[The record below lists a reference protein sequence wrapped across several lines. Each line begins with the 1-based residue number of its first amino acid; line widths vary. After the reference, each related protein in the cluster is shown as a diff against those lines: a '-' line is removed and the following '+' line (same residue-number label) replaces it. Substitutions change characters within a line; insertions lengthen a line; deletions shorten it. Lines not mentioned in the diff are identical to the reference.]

1 MSSVNLQKS
10 WHHFEKLTQPAD
22 KFGLKI
28 LIEMLDESPL
38 SLVEMML
45 NSVRLLGQ
53 TKPRKMP
60 VLEIQESQS
69 KTVLS
74 DENTKNLVKSPQVE
88 GATRIHNS
96 CLLGPAT
103 AEIRI
108 MLFPVLQGRFW
119 SFKIVTVTFIFLK
132 IWKKLTKPLYSM
144 NKFNVPV
151 TQPIILHFT
160 VFPQKVCTN
169 LHSNVPLILTVEKRS
184 LNFFQPHK

>member
-108 MLFPVLQGRFW
+108 VLFPVLQGRFW
-119 SFKIVTVTFIFLK
+119 SFKIVTGTFIFLK
-132 IWKKLTKPLYSM
+132 ILKKLTNSM
-144 NKFNVPV
+144 YQSPSQSSYISLFFHRKYVLTFIAITFVHN
-151 TQPIILHFT
+151 THFG
-160 VFPQKVCTN
+160 
-169 LHSNVPLILTVEKRS
+169 
-184 LNFFQPHK
+184 